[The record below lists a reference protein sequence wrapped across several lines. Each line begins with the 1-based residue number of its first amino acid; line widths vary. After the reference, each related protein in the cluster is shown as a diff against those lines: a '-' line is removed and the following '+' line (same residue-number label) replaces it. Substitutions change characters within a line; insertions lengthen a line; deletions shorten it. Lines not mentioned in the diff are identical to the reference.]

1 MEPDHIVDWRDYFIG
16 DPNKKGHQLQVPS
29 AWNSILLPE
38 LQALEAQINKETSC
52 RLVRG
57 RGLARLSAWFAFGF
71 TFSYVA
77 RYTIEVDQ
85 NGQLW
90 RTDAHASPDFD
101 LIFTNDNG
109 SPEGEILDGEG
120 STVAIGMSVTGS
132 LDSDVRNFLA
142 SREDKVASLLL
153 IQPERGLGRECLRN
167 ASDVV
172 ALADGVKNSVRAFV
186 KKWNA
191 TRLLLF
197 YFGPLSGA
205 CFIGHRLNAVCR
217 EIQIMEDQQPGYAP
231 SFLLR

>member
-1 MEPDHIVDWRDYFIG
+1 MMKSSEFYDNRGRSRQAPSSRRDAAVPLTKGLLDCRRVPDDDFMALWEAIVL
-16 DPNKKGHQLQVPS
+16 DPSLKDRLLSQAVLNFTLRPRIHRSDLPLHGI
-29 AWNSILLPE
+29 ILLVGEPGTG
-38 LQALEAQINKETSC
+38 KTS
-52 RLVRG
+52 LA
-57 RGLARLSAWFAFGF
+57 RGLA
-71 TFSYVA
+71 A
-77 RYTIEVDQ
+77 RT
-85 NGQLW
+85 
-90 RTDAHASPDFD
+90 
-101 LIFTNDNG
+101 
-109 SPEGEILDGEG
+109 
-120 STVAIGMSVTGS
+120 
-132 LDSDVRNFLA
+132 SDVRNFLA

-153 IQPERGLGRECLRN
+153 IQPKRGLGRECLRN
-167 ASDVV
+167 ASDIV